1 MQPGLARI
9 FPMSCFRVLLAW
21 LVMAAI
27 PLQGLAAAS
36 MLYCGMGAHH
46 GSEAVVATVHS
57 PASPDRGVEA
67 RHDHSKH
74 GHGVPVEARTI
85 VDDGQPRLPDAA
97 HKCGVCASC
106 CHSVALTEF
115 PQTVVFTPLPQA
127 EPAEPFVL
135 IHARASLVPDRPP
148 RA

>member
-1 MQPGLARI
+1 
-9 FPMSCFRVLLAW
+9 MSCLRVLLAW

-46 GSEAVVATVHS
+46 GNEAVVASLHS
-57 PASPDRGVEA
+57 PAPADRAAAG
-67 RHDHSKH
+67 RHDHSGH
-74 GHGVPVEARTI
+74 GHVAPVDAGKI
-85 VDDGQPRLPDAA
+85 ADDGQPRLPDAA

-106 CHSVALTEF
+106 CHSVAIAEF
-115 PQTVVFTPLPQA
+115 PQTLVFTPLPQA
-127 EPAEPFVL
+127 ELAEPFVL
-135 IHARASLVPDRPP
+135 IDARPARVPDRPP

>member
-1 MQPGLARI
+1 MR
-9 FPMSCFRVLLAW
+9 FFCVLLAW

-46 GSEAVVATVHS
+46 DAQAESAAT
-57 PASPDRGVEA
+57 AQ
-67 RHDHSKH
+67 HDHSQH
-74 GHGVPVEARTI
+74 AHGV
-85 VDDGQPRLPDAA
+85 DGKASKGAGNVQQKLPDAA

-106 CHSVALTEF
+106 CHSVAITEL
-115 PQTVVFTPLPQA
+115 PQTAVFAPLPQVQW
-127 EPAEPFVL
+127 AEPFVL
-135 IHARASLVPDRPP
+135 LHARPAVVPDRPP